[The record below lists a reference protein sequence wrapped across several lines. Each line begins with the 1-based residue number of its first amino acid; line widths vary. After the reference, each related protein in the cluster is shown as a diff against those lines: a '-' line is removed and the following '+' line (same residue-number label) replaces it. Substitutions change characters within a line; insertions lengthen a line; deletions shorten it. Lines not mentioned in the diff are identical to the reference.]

1 MNPVY
6 QTIFG
11 GKEGNCFQAALAS
24 IMELPL
30 KDVPHFMLYDDDN
43 WWEKYE
49 NWAKQFGLQPIG
61 IDPGGEWKPRG
72 WHLILGGSP
81 RGDFDHCIVGFA
93 GKPVHDPYPNGKC
106 ELNDIKSYEFFVQLE
121 PKVKMNGDP

>member
-30 KDVPHFMLYDDDN
+30 KDVPHFMLYDEAN

-49 NWAKQFGLQPIG
+49 KWAKQFGLQPIG
-61 IDPGGEWKPRG
+61 IVPGGEWKPRG

-81 RGDFDHCIVGFA
+81 RGEFDHCIVGFA

-121 PKVKMNGDP
+121 PKVKMERDP